1 MKKNSN
7 KKTSTKKAKVNK
19 STSSEPKQTAKREG
33 ERLYEGTTKKMKN
46 TNKVVVPVNVDQIIE
61 ELTPSKLQQA
71 IILSEIIGT
80 PVSRRRKR
88 RGVGRE

>member
-7 KKTSTKKAKVNK
+7 KKTSTKKTKVNK

-33 ERLYEGTTKKMKN
+33 ERLYEGTTKKVQN
-46 TNKVVVPVNVDQIIE
+46 TNKVVLPVNVDQIIQ

-71 IILSEIIGT
+71 IVLSEIIGT
-80 PVSRRRKR
+80 PVSRRRNR
-88 RGVGRE
+88 RGVGR